1 MWLPLVGLI
10 IGIFLGLQLPFAVPI
25 GFAKYMSVALL
36 AAFDSVIG
44 GLRATLEKK
53 YDNTIFV
60 TGFMAN
66 TFFAGA
72 LAYLGEQ
79 IGVELYLAAVFAF
92 GVRLFENLAITR
104 RILIKNKKTS

>member
-1 MWLPLVGLI
+1 MWLPLVGLL
-10 IGIFLGLQLPFAVPI
+10 IGVMLGLQLPFAVPI

-44 GLRATLEKK
+44 GLRANLEGK
-53 YDNTIFV
+53 YDNAIFV
-60 TGFMAN
+60 TGFIAN

-72 LAYLGEQ
+72 LAYIGEQ

-92 GVRLFENLAITR
+92 GVRLFENLAIVR
-104 RILIKNKKTS
+104 RIILKK